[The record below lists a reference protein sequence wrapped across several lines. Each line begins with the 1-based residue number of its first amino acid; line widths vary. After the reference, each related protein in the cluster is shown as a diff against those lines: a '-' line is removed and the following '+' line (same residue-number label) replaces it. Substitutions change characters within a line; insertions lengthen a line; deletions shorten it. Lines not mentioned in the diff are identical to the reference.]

1 MLFYI
6 VLRSHFHAVSMWL
19 HDATCDCCQ
28 CHCGD
33 CSWRIHSALLGPVG
47 SCKTLLGMQK
57 LMPLQTVL
65 SVLSAFIEIEPCP
78 FHIPCVSR
86 CRWICLRQGSA
97 WHSKSMSQ
105 RGTNQHQRVET
116 EAQTSKRP
124 MIVTCREICAVDGS
138 QLFSNGA
145 FEVLSSV
152 QLYLNYL
159 T

>member
-1 MLFYI
+1 MCCFHDGTLFYEVI
-6 VLRSHFHAVSMWL
+6 SCFFHVATWCDMRLLSMPLGGLQLENPQCVAGTCWILQNEVLPL
-19 HDATCDCCQ
+19 
-28 CHCGD
+28 
-33 CSWRIHSALLGPVG
+33 
-47 SCKTLLGMQK
+47 MQK
-57 LMPLQTVL
+57 LMPLHT
-65 SVLSAFIEIEPCP
+65 VLSAFIEIETCP
-78 FHIPCVSR
+78 FHIPCINR

-152 QLYLNYL
+152 QLYL